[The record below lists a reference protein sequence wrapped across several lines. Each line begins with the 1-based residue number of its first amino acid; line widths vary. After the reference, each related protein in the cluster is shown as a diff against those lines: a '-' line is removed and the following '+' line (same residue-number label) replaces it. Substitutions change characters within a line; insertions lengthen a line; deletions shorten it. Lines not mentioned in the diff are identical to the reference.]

1 MEKLTFLLC
10 KYKAR
15 GLLDIQS
22 RASKT
27 KVKLFRKDWIMT
39 TSYKMLTRYMEEG
52 KEKKAK
58 KYWKDQNFE
67 IFSKKHAK

>member
-1 MEKLTFLLC
+1 
-10 KYKAR
+10 
-15 GLLDIQS
+15 
-22 RASKT
+22 
-27 KVKLFRKDWIMT
+27 MT

-58 KYWKDQNFE
+58 KYWKDQTFE